1 MFFGSRYVTL
11 SCGHVNLAWYCAYF
25 TVFFVPLWDFKRET
39 CYIFAVFKIP
49 KSCSRFF
56 CQFLKLVQFFLRQ
69 CQKPA
74 PALNASNPNVK
85 TTKKQVFFT
94 VCSCLSA
101 FGVWADHFSIHTQ
114 KLRFAKCVLTAMCAF
129 QCQKQE
135 TKFLPHLS
143 FFRVHIFHIDP
154 LSSQHTA
161 AQHAHEQWVLADLSV
176 RDWGAQWWLLLAIE
190 TKVVSIIKY
199 YTYYTNNNY
208 KCIYIY
214 IYQLIH
220 NWNCAPTQGGFK
232 FALALWIW
240 NTLLSK
246 RIFVATVSKHSLG
259 SIDPVY
265 FHISPWWDVATRK
278 SFRFAWETAQLFKR
292 WATKPIFSGVN
303 TIFHQVCWIEMF
315 KFQVSNASSLMG
327 YRSPLNLGSRAA
339 CQLRVAIHISAQ
351 CWWINLQLLSMMDT

>member
-1 MFFGSRYVTL
+1 MSLWAVDMSIWHDIVHISL
-11 SCGHVNLAWYCAYF
+11 SFSYPYEISSVKLAISLPF
-25 TVFFVPLWDFKRET
+25 SKFQNPVPVFFASSWNLSNFFASVPETCSCFKCQQPKRENNKKNKFSSL
-39 CYIFAVFKIP
+39 CALASQLSVFERTI
-49 KSCSRFF
+49 
-56 CQFLKLVQFFLRQ
+56 
-69 CQKPA
+69 
-74 PALNASNPNVK
+74 
-85 TTKKQVFFT
+85 
-94 VCSCLSA
+94 
-101 FGVWADHFSIHTQ
+101 FSIHTQ

-208 KCIYIY
+208 KCIY